1 MIEEEKKEKRKQILI
16 GVGIT
21 AVSYGLVY
29 LSLRYY
35 RFFWDLLGSNMS
47 WILAI
52 YYLGIAAGLVA
63 IGVLTSRKGKPYIG
77 KTIGILFAATPVI
90 ALLLLLGTCGVA
102 LSGL

>member
-1 MIEEEKKEKRKQILI
+1 MTEEEKKEKRKQILI

-29 LSLRYY
+29 LSIRYS
-35 RFFWDLLGSNMS
+35 RPLWDILGSNMVGM
-47 WILAI
+47 LVVF
-52 YYLGIAAGLVA
+52 YLVMAAVLVA
-63 IGVLTSRKGKPYIG
+63 IGILTTRKGKPYIG